1 MTRLTRPTWLTTGA
15 LVLLVAAAACSKD
28 ASSGTGPGGIGGAA
42 SKAPVAF
49 LVNATATSTATAGSP
64 VAGILAKDNGP
75 GGGEGD
81 FGDGDGHHWHG
92 WWGWMRTR
100 DVDSLVVSVTKLEV
114 FGDTD
119 TENAADSLAD
129 SVSADSAHKA
139 NGGDDDDGPNGWEE
153 HERGWITI
161 AVDSAH
167 LDLIHLPDSA
177 AAGIKIATG
186 KLPAGTYRHVRLFII
201 NPTIYFDSTIVAPNG
216 DTLKAH
222 TGYPVTFPNADSTGA
237 TFRTDDPFT
246 VAAVGDTVP
255 LFFDRDDTVR
265 HIIITGDGKIVVLP
279 SFHQGHDRH

>member
-1 MTRLTRPTWLTTGA
+1 MRRLAHGIPFAAGLALLAGA
-15 LVLLVAAAACSKD
+15 TACSKD
-28 ASSGTGPGGIGGAA
+28 AASTAAGPGAGPSGAI
-42 SKAPVAF
+42 KAP
-49 LVNATATSTATAGSP
+49 LSVNLASTSSSSSAGAN
-64 VAGILAKDNGP
+64 VYTGIMEGGFFGNG
-75 GGGEGD
+75 GFGD
-81 FGDGDGHHWHG
+81 FGDGDGHHWRG
-92 WWGWMRTR
+92 WWGWTRTR
-100 DVDSLVVSVTKLEV
+100 DVDSLIVTVTKLEV
-114 FGDTD
+114 LTAFADS
-119 TENAADSLAD
+119 ENAADSMAD
-129 SVSADSAHKA
+129 SVKADSVTADSDR
-139 NGGDDDDGPNGWEE
+139 GRDWGEREWGWTSLP
-153 HERGWITI
+153 I
-161 AVDSAH
+161 DSAH